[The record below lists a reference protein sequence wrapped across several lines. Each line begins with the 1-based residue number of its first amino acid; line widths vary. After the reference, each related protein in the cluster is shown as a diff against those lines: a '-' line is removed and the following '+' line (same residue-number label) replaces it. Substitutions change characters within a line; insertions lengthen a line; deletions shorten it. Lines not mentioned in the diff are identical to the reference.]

1 MTAIAHTASLLVL
14 MPPEVSAA
22 LDIVVHFLSMR
33 HKAPYKA
40 YSGTYKI
47 ASTIYEFFN
56 ASFLSS
62 SHD

>member
-1 MTAIAHTASLLVL
+1 MA
-14 MPPEVSAA
+14 PEVTATFH
-22 LDIVVHFLSMR
+22 VVVPFLSMR

-40 YSGTYKI
+40 YSGTYKT

-56 ASFLSS
+56 ASFSS